1 MVDLVAAARALGYRH
16 AARVD
21 DLGALASEIAA
32 LRVQGG
38 PFPVGYPGKAWRSAR
53 PRTADLQSR
62 GDEAGIYGRAAL
74 TSVLP
79 QQQHHG
85 QQGAGG

>member
-38 PFPVGYPGKAWRSAR
+38 PSLLDIRVKPGGR
-53 PRTADLQSR
+53 PDL
-62 GDEAGIYGRAAL
+62 GRPTCSPAEMKRAFMAAL
-74 TSVLP
+74 R
-79 QQQHHG
+79 
-85 QQGAGG
+85 